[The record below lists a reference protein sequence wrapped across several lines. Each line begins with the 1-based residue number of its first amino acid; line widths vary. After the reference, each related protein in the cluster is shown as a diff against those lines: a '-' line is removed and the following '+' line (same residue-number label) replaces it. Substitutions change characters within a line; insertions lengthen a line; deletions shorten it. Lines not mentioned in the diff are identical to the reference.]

1 MPGLLWPNVFA
12 QMLMA
17 QIRGLRDEQIAPGSD
32 SPSPQ
37 ELSRQQRDGEE
48 NQARRKGGS
57 KRASAPEASE
67 ALSTGGQNILPAQ
80 REFEMTATPL
90 PLQVGT

>member
-37 ELSRQQRDGEE
+37 ELSRQQRDVEE
-48 NQARRKGGS
+48 NQARRKGAARGLLLQ
-57 KRASAPEASE
+57 K
-67 ALSTGGQNILPAQ
+67 LPRPCQQGARTSSQ
-80 REFEMTATPL
+80 LKESLR
-90 PLQVGT
+90 